1 MDPSPP
7 ALSRVGATAPTCSA
21 HEPEQQLALSGPEA
35 LSTAELIEVLLR
47 RRAPGRGPRAAAL
60 RLLDRFGGGLGL
72 AQAGVGELARVR
84 GVSLAQARR
93 LVAALALG
101 RRLARTPLRTGAM
114 LTSTAQV
121 YDAYASELAGLR
133 RERFLLVL
141 LDARNRVL
149 REDRVSQGTLTSS
162 LVHPREVFATA
173 IREAAAGLI
182 LLHNHPSGDP
192 EPSPDDEA
200 VTRRLVAAG
209 ELLGI
214 PVLDHLVVGAGC
226 YVSLFERGL
235 IPPARSRPSA
245 TGLDAGAG
253 ALRGP

>member
-1 MDPSPP
+1 MDPLRPP
-7 ALSRVGATAPTCSA
+7 VPGARPPLPAACV
-21 HEPEQQLALSGPEA
+21 HESEQQLALAGPEA

-47 RRAPGRGPRAAAL
+47 RRAPGTGPRATAL
-60 RLLDRFGGGLGL
+60 RLLDRFGSGRNL
-72 AQAGVGELARVR
+72 AHAGVGELARVR
-84 GVSLAQARR
+84 GVSPAQARR
-93 LVAALALG
+93 LVAAFALG
-101 RRLARTPLRTGAM
+101 RRLARTPLRSGQV

-121 YDAYASELAGLR
+121 YDAYASELAGLT
-133 RERFLLVL
+133 REHFLLVL

-149 REDRVSQGTLTSS
+149 REERVSQGTLTSS

-214 PVLDHLVVGAGC
+214 PVLDHLVLGAGC
-226 YVSLFERGL
+226 YVSLLERGL
-235 IPPARSRPSA
+235 IPPGRAR
-245 TGLDAGAG
+245 TGAG
-253 ALRGP
+253 ELRELVR